1 MNAFGKKAG
10 SGQSLIPSRAGR
22 LLLILRL
29 LPEEC
34 RWPLSVLSRPAGGDG
49 LTQPTME
56 QVDTTTDSQV
66 QAKPKK
72 KHAWRRWVFAGL
84 FIAFLGVLAVLPQ
97 LLSTAAMREQIA
109 SSLMQNFD
117 GTVEIGGADLAWWK
131 PAELSEM
138 TMTDSQGETMATI
151 QSAKVSTPLW
161 RMFWPGSVPVELK
174 VERPRIVYEIDRY
187 GRTNWAKV
195 FGGLEAGQKSFRWPE
210 FQHSGL
216 PVHIRVSDGQ
226 VIVKDRVSG
235 RTIEARDLNAL
246 VKKSPRFVEG
256 ELTGETRLTSE
267 EEGSRPAGNIS
278 ADFQLAMAGNKV
290 AGGDVSGEISKT
302 PLELIQ
308 PWLKQTMPHLH
319 LSAGTADGKFE
330 SKWTG
335 NLRTGL
341 KLAVEGTLS
350 ADDVSAQSTKWNQQ
364 LTGTALTG
372 KFYIDNTLP
381 NSPGK
386 FDIRWTLDEAELS
399 DYRVE
404 EEPRDNAPLP
414 QTQQT
419 APQPSPFAKVALG
432 DVVFETKGQ
441 LDMLKQ
447 RISLETARISSDV
460 LTVDTE
466 GTVDNFTV
474 GPAVLDLKGRSQGDI
489 LPVVYHFRPALLGT
503 LNGKRLTPE
512 EFAIR
517 GPLPKLAQTTDEAER
532 PDEDKIDPVREDAP
546 DPFEEGVLEIAR
558 GANATE
564 KDEASPTVSPE
575 EPFSAVAQWT
585 WDSFEAYGV
594 QSQSGGLWTRFE
606 DQHLRVVPVDVKI
619 GKNGQYLAKLDFDFS
634 DDETM
639 LYVEEGYV
647 LRDVAFSEEMA
658 RSWLK
663 YVAPVFAEATDL
675 EGEFSIKVNEAE
687 MVWADKQFEELEG
700 VLEIRESR
708 LGPGPMVQQA
718 TAPLKGLM
726 RFANR
731 QEGELLAD
739 GAKWVT
745 LPRQSVP
752 FKKAHGRVYHHELTF
767 QTGKMSVVSA
777 GSVGDDQTLD
787 IAVTVPFDFIPSNR
801 PIGQLFQDPIRI
813 LVTGTL
819 SEPKIDA
826 SQIANVG
833 KQIGINAV
841 DGLLQ
846 GIFDRRRGR

>member
-1 MNAFGKKAG
+1 MNGFGKSAG
-10 SGQSLIPSRAGR
+10 SGYGLLPGEAGR
-22 LLLILRL
+22 LLLILQ
-29 LPEEC
+29 PWPQKC
-34 RWPLSVLSRPAGGDG
+34 RWPLSVLFRPAGGDG

-56 QVDTTTDSQV
+56 QADTTQDSPAEV
-66 QAKPKK
+66 QPRK
-72 KHAWRRWVFAGL
+72 KHHWRRWVFAGL
-84 FIAFLGVLAVLPQ
+84 FLAFLGVLAVLPQ

-109 SSLMQNFD
+109 SSLMQDFD
-117 GTVEIGGADLAWWK
+117 GKVEIGGADLAWWK

-138 TMTDSQGETMATI
+138 TMTDGQGETLATI
-151 QSAKVSTPLW
+151 KSAKVSTPLW

-174 VERPRIVYEIDRY
+174 VDKPRIVYEIDRY

-195 FGGLEAGQKSFRWPE
+195 FGGLEAGQKPFRWPE
-210 FQHSGL
+210 FQHNGQ

-226 VIVKDRVSG
+226 VVVKDHVSG

-256 ELTGETRLTSE
+256 ELTGETRLTSAE
-267 EEGSRPAGNIS
+267 SGSRPAGNIS

-290 AGGDVSGEISKT
+290 AGGDVSGEIKKT

-308 PWLKQTMPHLH
+308 PWLKQAMPHLH
-319 LSAGTADGKFE
+319 LSAGNADGKFE

-350 ADDVSAQSTKWNQQ
+350 ADDVSAQSTKWEQQ
-364 LTGTALTG
+364 LTGAALTG
-372 KFYIDNTLP
+372 KFHIDNTLP
-381 NSPGK
+381 NSPGE
-386 FDIRWTLDEAELS
+386 FDIRWTLNNAELS
-399 DYRVE
+399 DYRVAE
-404 EEPRDNAPLP
+404 EEAIDNRPVQPAV
-414 QTQQT
+414 
-419 APQPSPFAKVALG
+419 QPSPFDRVAFG
-432 DVVFETKGQ
+432 DVVFETKGE

-447 RISLETARISSDV
+447 RVTLETARLASDV
-460 LTVDTE
+460 LTIDTA
-466 GTVDNFTV
+466 GTIDNFAV
-474 GPAVLDLKGRSQGDI
+474 GPATLDLKGHSQGDI
-489 LPVVYHFRPALLGT
+489 LPVVYHFRPDLLGT

-517 GPLPKLAQTTDEAER
+517 GQLPAATQAVEKSER
-532 PDEDKIDPVREDAP
+532 PDEDKIDPVREEAP
-546 DPFEEGVLEIAR
+546 NPFDEMPVDVAVEPPQPVDEPESTT
-558 GANATE
+558 AT
-564 KDEASPTVSPE
+564 PV

-585 WDSFEAYGV
+585 WESVEAYGV

-619 GKNGQYLAKLDFDFS
+619 GRNGQYLAKLDFDFS
-634 DDETM
+634 GKETI
-639 LYVEEGYV
+639 LVVEEGYI
-647 LRDVAFSEEMA
+647 LRDVSFSEEMA

-675 EGEFSIKVNEAE
+675 EGEFSLKVAEAN
-687 MVWADKQFEELEG
+687 MNWADKQFKELEG

-731 QEGELLAD
+731 GEGELLAD
-739 GAKWVT
+739 GARWVT

-752 FKKAHGRVYHHELTF
+752 FKKMDGRIYHQELTF
-767 QTGKMSVVSA
+767 QTGKVSVVSA

-846 GIFDRRRGR
+846 GIFDRRRRGR